1 MRRFAYLILI
11 CAVFATASASMPVA
25 GQEKARGT
33 FLHTLKKGQTIGVKE
48 AGGRFEISLTDD
60 VLGPRGFTV
69 TEVGADYV
77 QIEDLSGTVERRISV
92 YAISSIVRVKN
103 PRRK

>member
-1 MRRFAYLILI
+1 MSRFALLLFI
-11 CAVFATASASMPVA
+11 CADIATTSALTPVA

-33 FLHTLKKGQTIGVKE
+33 FLSALKKGQTIGVKE
-48 AGGRFEISLTDD
+48 AGGRFEITLTDD

-77 QIEDLSGTVERRISV
+77 MIEDLSGTVECRIPV
-92 YAISSIVRVKN
+92 YAIPASCG
-103 PRRK
+103 

>member
-1 MRRFAYLILI
+1 
-11 CAVFATASASMPVA
+11 
-25 GQEKARGT
+25 
-33 FLHTLKKGQTIGVKE
+33 
-48 AGGRFEISLTDD
+48 LTDD
-60 VLGPRGFTV
+60 VLGTRGFTV